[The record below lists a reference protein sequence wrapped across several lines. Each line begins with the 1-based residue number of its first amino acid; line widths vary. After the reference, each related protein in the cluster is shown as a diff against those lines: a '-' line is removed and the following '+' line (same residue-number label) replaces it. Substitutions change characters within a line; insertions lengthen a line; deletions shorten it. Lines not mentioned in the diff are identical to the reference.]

1 MLRKGTSQHADYDAN
16 QGEVNRPSQNY
27 LDLRKTAPTRP
38 ATRIR
43 SGTRPPNGTI
53 KSIQKIVCTP
63 SSHLG
68 EVPAWAEGAHTTNKL
83 PSPLGRVPVR
93 VDGQVNMPIM
103 TIIKE
108 SSLGLSF
115 FKKFNSHILTNRI

>member
-1 MLRKGTSQHADYDAN
+1 MPSAF
-16 QGEVNRPSQNY
+16 GEGQVNMPIMTLVRERSITQLKNY

-38 ATRIR
+38 TTRIR

-68 EVPAWAEGAHTTNKL
+68 EVPAWAEGAQTTIKMPSPFGEGQVVLLINRPLAALLNKL
-83 PSPLGRVPVR
+83 LELPNNL
-93 VDGQVNMPIM
+93 QVNL
-103 TIIKE
+103 K
-108 SSLGLSF
+108 
-115 FKKFNSHILTNRI
+115 